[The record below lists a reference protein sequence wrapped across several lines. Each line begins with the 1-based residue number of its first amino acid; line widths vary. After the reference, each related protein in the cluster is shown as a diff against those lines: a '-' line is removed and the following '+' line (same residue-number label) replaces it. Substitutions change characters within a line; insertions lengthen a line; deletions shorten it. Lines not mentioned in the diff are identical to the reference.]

1 MPKMA
6 LWPVLS
12 YVPEVKEKRGKTDGF
27 RRKLEFTEVHI
38 MLLSA
43 YLVKLKIRKMFVNEK
58 IRQESFVK
66 IYEIYIFISTTK
78 IKVDKNA
85 HNYIQFRFD
94 V

>member
-1 MPKMA
+1 
-6 LWPVLS
+6 
-12 YVPEVKEKRGKTDGF
+12 
-27 RRKLEFTEVHI
+27 

>member
-1 MPKMA
+1 
-6 LWPVLS
+6 
-12 YVPEVKEKRGKTDGF
+12 
-27 RRKLEFTEVHI
+27 
-38 MLLSA
+38 
-43 YLVKLKIRKMFVNEK
+43 MFVNEK

-94 V
+94 VQFSEYDLAVEFDEKEYTD